1 MALGTLRVL
10 AVDDH
15 QLMLDA
21 VRVTL
26 EEADDIEL
34 VGEARS
40 GRVALP
46 LIGRMQPDLVLL
58 DLRMP
63 HMDGL
68 VCLAQIRRRFPKVK
82 VVVLSGID
90 EPEQIQTAL
99 KQGASTFIV
108 KHIDPRDLPS
118 ALRQAAEGTVFQT
131 LGADESSDDAAKEA
145 GITDGELRVL
155 QALAQ
160 GHSNN
165 QIAAELFI
173 TNQTVKF
180 HLTNIYRKLEVS
192 NRTEAVRYA
201 YQHGLVVNPFY
212 EVA

>member
-1 MALGTLRVL
+1 MGTLRVL

-160 GHSNN
+160 GRSEERRVGKECRSRWSPYH
-165 QIAAELFI
+165 
-173 TNQTVKF
+173 
-180 HLTNIYRKLEVS
+180 
-192 NRTEAVRYA
+192 
-201 YQHGLVVNPFY
+201 
-212 EVA
+212 